1 MNPESA
7 TPKKID
13 IIKKKDPVKMTRF
26 FKHVAAPL
34 KTGGSVPEESKVKP
48 VAVALFH
55 AEIKPVTDKQ
65 HVHWMLEKEKEYNS
79 SNEGKHMTWCVV
91 EQPMGKD
98 LMIYTDGE
106 MVQLWTPYHGFVDVS
121 STPFGD
127 MKAIKDQLWAFY
139 TKIKGVYTDTDQIVI
154 HIVLYGSDLDPL
166 SIFTNSTPRMTVVDL
181 HMRQARPQDQG
192 YSYKCL
198 PHTIL
203 ERFLTTKGAFQ
214 DRDKKPIEHLIFTCP
229 KVLRVHDSLQE
240 AIDKFGD
247 LASGPIK
254 SEFEKGAF
262 VEGLVIKSV
271 RDFHVHVAKTDAYR
285 RVITKV
291 RAKFNP
297 IDDYTVA
304 MYTSKP
310 YALSVEE
317 EEQEQ
322 EQAKTTESQVAPNG
336 V

>member
-1 MNPESA
+1 VCVCIPVTLSSIGSLTHKMNPESA

-127 MKAIKDQLWAFY
+127 MKAIKDQLSIPRSKACTRTR
-139 TKIKGVYTDTDQIVI
+139 TKLSFTLSCTGLISIRC
-154 HIVLYGSDLDPL
+154 LYSPIPL
-166 SIFTNSTPRMTVVDL
+166 
-181 HMRQARPQDQG
+181 
-192 YSYKCL
+192 
-198 PHTIL
+198 
-203 ERFLTTKGAFQ
+203 
-214 DRDKKPIEHLIFTCP
+214 
-229 KVLRVHDSLQE
+229 
-240 AIDKFGD
+240 
-247 LASGPIK
+247 
-254 SEFEKGAF
+254 
-262 VEGLVIKSV
+262 
-271 RDFHVHVAKTDAYR
+271 
-285 RVITKV
+285 
-291 RAKFNP
+291 RA
-297 IDDYTVA
+297 
-304 MYTSKP
+304 
-310 YALSVEE
+310 
-317 EEQEQ
+317 
-322 EQAKTTESQVAPNG
+322 
-336 V
+336 